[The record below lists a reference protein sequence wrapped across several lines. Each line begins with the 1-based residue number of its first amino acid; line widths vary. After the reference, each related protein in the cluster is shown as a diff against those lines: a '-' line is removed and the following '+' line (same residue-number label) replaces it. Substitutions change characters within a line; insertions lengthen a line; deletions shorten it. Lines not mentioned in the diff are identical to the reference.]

1 MLPHLCAANTAFAAI
16 CVVCNQVKQSAV
28 FAICAF
34 MQCAHWIVCDVP
46 CANNMESAMCAM
58 QKHCGRSKLNQPLK
72 KDCWWWCKI
81 EIWRNGCDVMTASI
95 EAVQA
100 GTACKQRRIRA
111 MASGA
116 ELGTDV
122 LQAEMSGAL
131 QVELSG
137 QVEQSWA
144 QMCCKQRCKAEKHFK
159 QSSGGEWCR
168 VECRCTAKQCI
179 YTLQA
184 EWRCTASRALE
195 AGGARRLLLL
205 PLFTWLLSP
214 LATTCRGLHAIC
226 FAILFDILFIWDL
239 RYFILWSLFWTSL
252 WSSIHFEHLIV

>member
-1 MLPHLCAANTAFAAI
+1 
-16 CVVCNQVKQSAV
+16 
-28 FAICAF
+28 
-34 MQCAHWIVCDVP
+34 MQCAQWSVWDVP
-46 CANNMESAMCAM
+46 CANTLVSTMCAM
-58 QKHCGRSKLNQPLK
+58 HEHCGRSKLNQPLK
-72 KDCWWWCKI
+72 KGCWWWCNN
-81 EIWRNGCDVMTASI
+81 EIRRNGCDVMTASI
-95 EAVQA
+95 EAVLQA

-111 MASGA
+111 MGGKWCRVGLRCTTSRDEWCTASR
-116 ELGTDV
+116 
-122 LQAEMSGAL
+122 AL
-131 QVELSG
+131 G

-159 QSSGGEWCR
+159 QSSGGGWCR
-168 VECRCTAKQCI
+168 VECRFTANQCI

-226 FAILFDILFIWDL
+226 FATFYVL
-239 RYFILWSLFWTSL
+239 LFWISFIKDKILVNIVLLLLGYLSYSYHLSNKKCIPYCIDVFYTSV
-252 WSSIHFEHLIV
+252 SPF